1 MKYSDQIIEMFNKA
15 ISNPENL
22 DTECVDGIN
31 WGFVDADINMDLAD
45 AGIELEPN
53 NLMDFIDDLIK
64 EYIGEEV

>member
-22 DTECVDGIN
+22 DPEEVDGIN
-31 WGFVDADINMDLAD
+31 WNLVDADINMDLAE

-53 NLMDFIDDLIK
+53 NLMDFIDDLVM
-64 EYIGEEV
+64 EYIGEEA